1 MTKGGFSLKVF
12 LVLSLVFLVS
22 TFTANAPAEN
32 PYPNRPITLIVG
44 YGGGGGTDLTTRAL
58 ADVAGSLLKQRI
70 VVMNKPGGTSSVA
83 LSALKAEKP
92 DGYTVGVMPSG
103 GILAS
108 LLRKVPY
115 DPIKDFTPIIQYEAY
130 QDGLAV
136 RSDSPWRT
144 LKEFMD
150 YAKNNPGKIRYASTG
165 KGTPEALIMEKIT
178 IDYGMKW
185 MHLPYDSDVT
195 TAAPLLGGHVDAI
208 AASSGSW
215 KPHVESGKF
224 RLLAT
229 FHEKWM
235 STYPDVPTF
244 MECGYNMKAA
254 SLISLVGPHGMAELV
269 VLKLHDAFRK
279 GVEDPNFPA
288 LAEKFGLLVAGYV
301 KIIEAI
307 QMTAQALRES
317 N

>member
-1 MTKGGFSLKVF
+1 VPGCLRYSEKREEEKHDKGGFSLKVF

-22 TFTANAPAEN
+22 TVTANAPAEN

-44 YGGGGGTDLTTRAL
+44 YGGGGGTDVTARAL

-108 LLRKVPY
+108 LLRMVPY

-165 KGTPEALIMEKIT
+165 KGTPEALIME
-178 IDYGMKW
+178 
-185 MHLPYDSDVT
+185 
-195 TAAPLLGGHVDAI
+195 
-208 AASSGSW
+208 
-215 KPHVESGKF
+215 
-224 RLLAT
+224 
-229 FHEKWM
+229 
-235 STYPDVPTF
+235 
-244 MECGYNMKAA
+244 
-254 SLISLVGPHGMAELV
+254 
-269 VLKLHDAFRK
+269 
-279 GVEDPNFPA
+279 
-288 LAEKFGLLVAGYV
+288 
-301 KIIEAI
+301 
-307 QMTAQALRES
+307 
-317 N
+317 